1 MDLIDHSRNLTQQL
15 TYELGRAIV
24 QGKYKV
30 DSSFPTEADLS
41 AQFNISRSVTREAVK
56 MLTAK
61 GLICSRPRKGIR
73 VQSPHLWNMFDS
85 DVLNWTLSAK
95 PSLQLLKEFT
105 QLRVAIEPEAVAL
118 ACRAA
123 TDAQIEAIGQALV
136 RMELAEEGDDDPLE
150 ADINFHTSILEAS
163 NNRFFIQFCD
173 FIQAAL
179 RISIACTN
187 QLKAVKAASAYDH
200 RSVYEAIV
208 RRDRDSAKAAMRR
221 LLDEAMD
228 LIAESMVESAKVSTE
243 NAKSAP
249 ENLRMASATL
259 STVSA

>member
-24 QGKYKV
+24 QGKYRV
-30 DSSFPTEADLS
+30 DSTFPTEADLS

-73 VQSPHLWNMFDS
+73 VQPAHLWNMFDS
-85 DVLNWTLSAK
+85 DVLNWTLAAK

-118 ACRAA
+118 ACRVA
-123 TDAQIEAIGQALV
+123 TDAQIEAIGSALA
-136 RMELAEEGDDDPLE
+136 RMEMAEQGDDDPLD
-150 ADINFHTSILEAS
+150 ADIQFHTRILEAS

-173 FIQAAL
+173 FIQTAL

-187 QLKAVKAASAYDH
+187 QLKSVKAASAYDH
-200 RSVYEAIV
+200 RSVYEAIS
-208 RRDRDSAKAAMRR
+208 RRDRNGARDAMR
-221 LLDEAMD
+221 LLLEEAME
-228 LIAESMVESAKVSTE
+228 LITESMVE
-243 NAKSAP
+243 AP
-249 ENLRMASATL
+249 RSPVVMF
-259 STVSA
+259 STVPA

>member
-24 QGKYKV
+24 QGRYKM
-30 DSSFPTEADLS
+30 DSAFPTEADLS

-73 VQSPHLWNMFDS
+73 VQPPHLWNMFDS

-118 ACRAA
+118 ACRVA
-123 TDAQIEAIGQALV
+123 TDAQIEAIGQAV
-136 RMELAEEGDDDPLE
+136 ARMELAEEGDDDPLD
-150 ADINFHTSILEAS
+150 ADIQFHTSILEAS

-187 QLKAVKAASAYDH
+187 QLKSVKAASANDH
-200 RSVYEAIV
+200 RGVYQAIV
-208 RRDRDSAKAAMRR
+208 RRDGDTAKAAMRQ
-221 LLDEAMD
+221 LLDEAME
-228 LIAESMVESAKVSTE
+228 LIVESMQEGAKTPLENVRSTQESPRL
-243 NAKSAP
+243 SAAA
-249 ENLRMASATL
+249 LG
-259 STVSA
+259 TVSA